1 MNPEQILEALKAI
14 FVLVWSFVGVKFLVS
29 HILINVVVAGSAAL
43 KSGNFL
49 FSKLGE
55 FLTKKLLPFV
65 AVYVIAKAVGIEA
78 GLEWLAP
85 AVWVLIEGML
95 TANLLDNL
103 STLGIPLPGIL
114 KRFVVKE

>member
-1 MNPEQILEALKAI
+1 MDQQQILEALKA
-14 FVLVWSFVGVKFLVS
+14 FFALVWSFAGVKFLVS
-29 HILINVVVAGSAAL
+29 HVLINVVAAGSAAL
-43 KSGNFL
+43 KSGDFL

-65 AVYVIAKAVGIEA
+65 AVYAIAKAVGMEA

-85 AVWVLIEGML
+85 AVWVLIEGIL

-103 STLGIPLPGIL
+103 NTLGVPLPSVL
-114 KRFVVKE
+114 KRFTVKE